1 MTREQLKIEI
11 AIDDAQNEKR
21 RDATVKHQKKWARIL
36 AGMPNHLSDEEL
48 ERHYQELKQK
58 LKDLIAAHRLKRND
72 PRAWVCLHV
81 YETSTGSQTFV
92 AEGNSSS
99 LTTASAAAYVA
110 MSREDIHFMRMLT
123 GPEATRLGEP
133 GKSIFGGMRFVD
145 EAKIMERMGQ
155 EIGRELCEEDGRIRL
170 LYRCLSAGGPQGDGP
185 YDVSARLCPLDDD
198 GECFLLGPPN
208 TRMHP
213 ACYPE

>member
-1 MTREQLKIEI
+1 MER
-11 AIDDAQNEKR
+11 
-21 RDATVKHQKKWARIL
+21 QKFWARTL
-36 AGMPNHLSDEEL
+36 AGIPNLLSDEEL
-48 ERHYQELKQK
+48 EQRYQKQKQK

-123 GPEATRLGEP
+123 GPEATRLGDP

-155 EIGRELCEEDGRIRL
+155 EIGRELREEDGRIRL
-170 LYRCLSAGGPQGDGP
+170 LYRCLSAGGPQGAGP
-185 YDVSARLCPLDDD
+185 YDVSARLCPLDGD
-198 GECFLLGPPN
+198 GEFFLDGPAN

-213 ACYPE
+213 DCYPE